1 MSSVALRKQS
11 AKPAKKAD
19 TAAPAVKLQRI
30 VARVRSMALGG
41 RQDVL
46 VLVKNA
52 DEAIKNKE
60 AESKK
65 AAIVARKRIVGLA
78 SDLAKLADR
87 VKDKDEDKRLRRQA
101 NLDGLAANMAGHA
114 RLVPRAG

>member
-52 DEAIKNKE
+52 DEAITNKE
-60 AESKK
+60 AESEK
-65 AAIVARKRIVGLA
+65 AAVAARKAI
-78 SDLAKLADR
+78 DKLAVRMQKLTDS
-87 VKDKDEDKRLRRQA
+87 VKTDTDKKRLSYRQA
-101 NLDGLAANMAGHA
+101 NLDKLTARAAQ
-114 RLVPRAG
+114 RAGK